1 MVVLASV
8 NRSKLDFEFSVITA
22 KKQHQKRKETKQKQ
36 KTKDEVKTELLRSLP
51 EMDVSK
57 NKGLNEQEKKLVIK
71 RKQFR

>member
-1 MVVLASV
+1 MVVLPSV

-22 KKQHQKRKETKQKQ
+22 KKQHQKRKETKQKP
-36 KTKDEVKTELLRSLP
+36 KDEVKTERLRSLP